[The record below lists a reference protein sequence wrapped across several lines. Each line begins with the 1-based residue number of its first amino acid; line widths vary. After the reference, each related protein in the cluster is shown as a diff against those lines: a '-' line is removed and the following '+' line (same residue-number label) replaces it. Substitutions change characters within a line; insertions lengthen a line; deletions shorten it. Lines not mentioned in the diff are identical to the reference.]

1 MSKLY
6 LIEYGCSIC
15 TEHLVVSADSIERA
29 NEFAYQEAQSVYYSY
44 ECNGVDPDDYPGA
57 TEEELCEID
66 NEEMEQDIHY
76 LAELYD
82 PNDEDHQSY
91 IRDQDNKP
99 FEI

>member
-15 TEHLVVSADSIERA
+15 TEHLVVFADSIERA

-76 LAELYD
+76 YAEPYD

-91 IRDQDNKP
+91 MRDQHNKP
-99 FEI
+99 IEI

>member
-15 TEHLVVSADSIERA
+15 SEHLVVSADSEEDA
-29 NEFAYQEAQSVYYSY
+29 NDYAYQEAQSVYYSY
-44 ECNGVDPDDYPGA
+44 GCNEVDPDDYPGA

-66 NEEMEQDIHY
+66 QEEMEQDIHY
-76 LAELYD
+76 FAEEFN
-82 PNDEDHQSY
+82 PNDEEHQEY
-91 IRDQDNKP
+91 LREQDNKP

>member
-1 MSKLY
+1 MKNLY

-15 TEHLVVSADSIERA
+15 TEHLVVSADSIEHA
-29 NEFAYQEAQSVYYSY
+29 NEYAYQEAQSVYYSY
-44 ECNGVDPDDYPGA
+44 GCNEVDPDDYPGA

-76 LAELYD
+76 FAEPYN
-82 PNDEDHQSY
+82 PNNEEHQMWM
-91 IRDQDNKP
+91 REQNNTP

>member
-15 TEHLVVSADSIERA
+15 TEHLVVSADSIEHA

-44 ECNGVDPDDYPGA
+44 GCNGVDPDDYPGA
-57 TEEELCEID
+57 TEEELNEID
-66 NEEMEQDIHY
+66 NEEMEQDIRY
-76 LAELYD
+76 YAELYD
-82 PNDEDHQSY
+82 PNNADHQSY
-91 IRDQDNKP
+91 MRDQDNKP